1 MAHYKKLTEILDCL
15 VTSPSVAETAR
26 RCSMTPQT
34 IWSYLL
40 RSRRGDPLFQEVT
53 WHNITCPWHQHF
65 ENSKVLAA
73 AAIEQ
78 AALDRAA
85 NGCLV
90 PSFYMGAPV
99 WQESE
104 SYARIGFKNDD
115 EARAL
120 GFNPEV
126 DRWEWETGPEG
137 KPRRKQVMTWLKPDS
152 QLVVKMLES
161 WHKRYRPHQQLDVN
175 YGGVL
180 RLERAD
186 ERSPKTIEEKPLF
199 DQQGDVE
206 QRGGH
211 LALGRPAKDSAEM
224 DKWDAAGE
232 FKPAPV
238 TFVDAEGNRI
248 ERVAAPDPLLSQ
260 PQASASIGRAGNKPE
275 KPVNS
280 STLETRDLPADGAGP
295 LRSRPLPGGYR
306 VR

>member
-15 VTSPSVAETAR
+15 VTSPAVAETAR

-40 RSRRGDPLFQEVT
+40 RSRRGDPPFREVT

-104 SYARIGFKNDD
+104 AYARIGFKNDD

-126 DRWEWETGPEG
+126 DRWEWETGPDG

-161 WHKRYRPHQQLDVN
+161 WHKRYRPHQQLDVH

-180 RLERAD
+180 RLERSD
-186 ERSPKTIEEKPLF
+186 ERTTMKTIEAKPLF
-199 DQQGDVE
+199 DDQEDVE

-224 DKWDAAGE
+224 DRWNAAGE
-232 FKPAPV
+232 FKPQPV
-238 TFVDAEGNRI
+238 AFVDADGNRT
-248 ERVAAPDPLLSQ
+248 ERVAAPDPLLPQ
-260 PQASASIGRAGNKPE
+260 PGDSALVADLKAS
-275 KPVNS
+275 V
-280 STLETRDLPADGAGP
+280 LTRL
-295 LRSRPLPGGYR
+295 
-306 VR
+306 

>member
-1 MAHYKKLTEILDCL
+1 LILEI
-15 VTSPSVAETAR
+15 E
-26 RCSMTPQT
+26 
-34 IWSYLL
+34 
-40 RSRRGDPLFQEVT
+40 
-53 WHNITCPWHQHF
+53 NIF
-65 ENSKVLAA
+65 EL
-73 AAIEQ
+73 AIETICPEVGSCGSVDKLSRN
-78 AALDRAA
+78 AHAVRRLAHTALEHVA
-85 NGCLV
+85 NAE
-90 PSFYMGAPV
+90 FATE
-99 WQESE
+99 ESE

-126 DRWEWETGPEG
+126 DRWEWEIAPDG

-161 WHKRYRPHQQLDVN
+161 WNKRYRPHQQLDVN

-180 RLERAD
+180 RLERSD
-186 ERSPKTIEEKPLF
+186 ERSRKTIEHKPLF
-199 DQQGDVE
+199 DEQDDVE

-224 DKWDAAGE
+224 DKWNAAGE

-238 TFVDAEGNRI
+238 TFVDAGGKRT

-260 PQASASIGRAGNKPE
+260 PQASVTIGRPGD
-275 KPVNS
+275 KPVEPMTS
-280 STLETRDLPADGAGP
+280 PTQGTRDLPADGVGP